1 MDLTKDE
8 RRRSIYGQVKRSRLD
23 SMLALFDFPDPS
35 LSSQQRAVTNVP
47 SQKLFFLN
55 SRLVWDQAG
64 FLTDRVH
71 RQGNPVDGQTVNRAY
86 RLIFG
91 RQATQGERELALSFM
106 ETVPARD
113 NPASNQL
120 RQYLQTL
127 LSSNEFLFVD

>member
-1 MDLTKDE
+1 M
-8 RRRSIYGQVKRSRLD
+8 
-23 SMLALFDFPDPS
+23 
-35 LSSQQRAVTNVP
+35 
-47 SQKLFFLN
+47 
-55 SRLVWDQAG
+55 
-64 FLTDRVH
+64 
-71 RQGNPVDGQTVNRAY
+71 DGQTVNRAY